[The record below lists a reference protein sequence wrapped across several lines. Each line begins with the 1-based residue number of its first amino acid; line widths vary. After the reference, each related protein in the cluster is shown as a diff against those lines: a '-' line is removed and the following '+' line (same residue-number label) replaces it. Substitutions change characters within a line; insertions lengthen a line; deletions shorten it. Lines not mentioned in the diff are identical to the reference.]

1 MTDKI
6 YLPMT
11 PEMRDELRYAMNTQF
26 RYKLYR
32 DTVFP
37 FLPALG
43 INHIIQGF
51 EAKEEL
57 GFVGVLHLWYENNSG
72 ELSYQTKDRH
82 FVAGDWKHEWY
93 DRPEDAVTLAIQI
106 QKDRPFDEDKLI
118 KTHIEYNETIVKKR
132 IENAIDKHGGL
143 EEDPESE
150 LLN

>member
-1 MTDKI
+1 MTDKV
-6 YLPMT
+6 YLPMS
-11 PEMRDELRYAMNTQF
+11 PEVRDELREAMNVQF
-26 RYKLYR
+26 RYKLYKSPE
-32 DTVFP
+32 FP
-37 FLPALG
+37 FLPSMG

-93 DRPEDAVTLAIQI
+93 DHPEDAVELAMHI
-106 QKDRPFDEDKLI
+106 QKSKPFDEDKLI
-118 KTHIEYNETIVKKR
+118 KIAIDHAKEMAEKKVKKLV
-132 IENAIDKHGGL
+132 EDAL
-143 EEDPESE
+143 EKESEDE